1 MAKLYDEDGNEV
13 KAFTQEEVN
22 AKLEEV
28 KTAAKTEAEKAF
40 EKERADHTAE
50 IAKKDKVIEDK
61 KTSYDELKKK
71 VGVDSAKI
79 EEAEKTIKDTH
90 TKMRDKYLDQL
101 AGEDK
106 EYRTALQ
113 TEFEKRGVNSVDPDE
128 IQKELKIVH
137 AIVNI
142 DKDDARPFELGV
154 GTGTPPSNSGAGNAD
169 AQLKEVASAVGQAM
183 GFEQPKQK

>member
-13 KAFTQEEVN
+13 QAFTQEEVN
-22 AKLEEV
+22 AKLEEA
-28 KTAAKTEAEKAF
+28 KTSAKTEAEKAF
-40 EKERADHTAE
+40 EKERADHVAE

-71 VGVDSAKI
+71 VGVDSTKV
-79 EEAEKTIKDTH
+79 EEAQQKIKDTH
-90 TKMRDKYLDQL
+90 TKMRDKYIDKI

-106 EYRTALQ
+106 EYKEKLKA
-113 TEFEKRGVNSVDPDE
+113 EFEKRGLDSVDPEE

-142 DKDDARPFELGV
+142 DKDEMPPFDLGV
-154 GTGTPPSNSGAGNAD
+154 GNGNAPSNNGAGNAD

-183 GFEQPKQK
+183 GFEQPKK